1 MNQWIPSGQLP
12 SSTWVSFQLAKH
24 QKEQSRK
31 WQIEQKESS
40 VMWFHHF
47 NNRLIKLTIHIKVGY
62 SIPFTLSSRTAPQQ
76 NALKQGNTNKLYAVD
91 HPFPTKR
98 FQLTHQI
105 MLQFLHLTHSLQP
118 NHSHLPPLL
127 LTRISMNIYISQ

>member
-1 MNQWIPSGQLP
+1 MNQWIPRVDNYPHQHE
-12 SSTWVSFQLAKH
+12 FHYQLAKH
-24 QKEQSRK
+24 KKEQSRK

-62 SIPFTLSSRTAPQQ
+62 SIPFTLSSRTATH
-76 NALKQGNTNKLYAVD
+76 ALKQGNTNKLYTVD

-118 NHSHLPPLL
+118 NHSHLPPSRI
-127 LTRISMNIYISQ
+127 TRISMNIYISQ